1 MAKNKVKISVKKTA
15 EIKKTRHIP
24 VDFSTH
30 TRKSPTLQD
39 RKRKAERKYKKNL
52 MRDYIY

>member
-1 MAKNKVKISVKKTA
+1 MAKNKVKISIKKTA

-30 TRKSPTLQD
+30 TRKSPTLKD
-39 RKRKAERKYKKNL
+39 RKRKEERKYKKNL
-52 MRDYIY
+52 ARNYNY